1 MAAGAWAG
9 VKTMT
14 PTAAP
19 RFSLASRSSSRMAR
33 SDIGRSFASMTT
45 RTSWPRVSA
54 GSRVRTKSPFLD
66 LMTAPV
72 SAAVRSS
79 RSPAPTALPSAEQ
92 LLEEVLEVAAL
103 GGALR
108 ALLGAGGRGGLER
121 GDALV
126 ELGEALGDLAAELEE
141 RRAQAG
147 GVEEGGE
154 LAAVAVDVRAEERL
168 DAADGAVALR
178 LVEEL
183 VGERAELAAVAQEGL
198 ERAREAPVAVGEVLA
213 QELVE
218 GGGRLGVRLL
228 GLAQEAGELGPD
240 GVDVDG
246 HAGIHE
252 GGHADLEGA
261 LDEAGA
267 LLGGALGDEG
277 GQAGIEED
285 QALDDDAVALD
296 RDARG
301 AAAGALAGAA
311 TGGRLVADEPGMGG
325 RPAGEGRL
333 TTLAGASM
341 PRTLGAGCAS

>member
-1 MAAGAWAG
+1 MPDGAWAG

-19 RFSLASRSSSRMAR
+19 RFSFASRSSSRMAR
-33 SDIGRSFASMTT
+33 IDIGRSFASTTT
-45 RTSWPRVSA
+45 RTSWPRVSPGVEGEDEVALLRLEDGARLGGGPVEQVA
-54 GSRVRTKSPFLD
+54 G
-66 LMTAPV
+66 APG
-72 SAAVRSS
+72 
-79 RSPAPTALPSAEQ
+79 ALGQQA
-92 LLEEVLEVAAL
+92 LEEVLEVAAL
-103 GGALR
+103 RGALR

-218 GGGRLGVRLL
+218 GGGRLRVGVL
-228 GLAQEAGELGPD
+228 GLAQEAGELGAD

-246 HAGIHE
+246 DAGVHE

-277 GQAGIEED
+277 GQAGIDED

-296 RDARG
+296 RDAGG
-301 AAAGALAGAA
+301 AVGGGSPARRPAAGWWPTSPARAA
-311 TGGRLVADEPGMGG
+311 DRRGRGG
-325 RPAGEGRL
+325 
-333 TTLAGASM
+333 
-341 PRTLGAGCAS
+341 